1 MQFIRGCIFMKRK
14 KRGKKAQ
21 HRGSPRLF
29 IATLILSFSISM
41 GASYFYFK
49 DKFSFESSFIAE
61 IESRIA
67 SEDVKDRDID
77 VQRLYKTK
85 GSDQLIQGSMIF
97 RKDTLLVTAE
107 DFIRQHLSSYRANL
121 LDLYL
126 DQEGTIYIDFGS
138 EIKKKFRGDAYGEMN
153 VLAGLFKGMKNIVP
167 GLSAIKILIEG
178 KEAET
183 FGGHIDISKPLGE
196 EIAYSIQ

>member
-1 MQFIRGCIFMKRK
+1 MPSIRGFIFMKRK

-21 HRGSPRLF
+21 NRKSSWLF
-29 IATLILSFSISM
+29 IITLIISFSISM

-61 IESRIA
+61 IESRKANAI
-67 SEDVKDRDID
+67 DKDRGNDI
-77 VQRLYKTK
+77 QRLYETR

-107 DFIRQHLSSYRANL
+107 DFIRQHLSSYSATL

-126 DQEGTIYIDFGS
+126 DQEGIIYIDFSS

-196 EIAYSIQ
+196 EIAYSI

>member
-1 MQFIRGCIFMKRK
+1 MKRK

-21 HRGSPRLF
+21 NRERSWLF
-29 IATLILSFSISM
+29 IITLIISFSISM

-61 IESRIA
+61 IESRKANAI
-67 SEDVKDRDID
+67 DKDRGNDI
-77 VQRLYKTK
+77 QRLYETR

-107 DFIRQHLSSYRANL
+107 DFIRQHLSSYSATL

-126 DQEGTIYIDFGS
+126 DQEGIIYIDFGS

-196 EIAYSIQ
+196 EIAYSI

>member
-1 MQFIRGCIFMKRK
+1 MKRK

-21 HRGSPRLF
+21 HRGISWLF
-29 IATLILSFSISM
+29 SAILILSFSISM
-41 GASYFYFK
+41 GASYFFLK

-61 IESRIA
+61 IESRKA
-67 SEDVKDRDID
+67 NAVDKDGGNDI
-77 VQRLYKTK
+77 QRLYKTK
-85 GSDQLIQGSMIF
+85 GNDQLIRGSIIF

-126 DQEGTIYIDFGS
+126 DQEGTIYIDLGS
-138 EIKKKFRGDAYGEMN
+138 EIKKNFRGDAYGEMN

>member
-1 MQFIRGCIFMKRK
+1 
-14 KRGKKAQ
+14 
-21 HRGSPRLF
+21 
-29 IATLILSFSISM
+29 M

-61 IESRIA
+61 IESRKA
-67 SEDVKDRDID
+67 NVVDEDRGNDI
-77 VQRLYKTK
+77 QRLYKTK
-85 GSDQLIQGSMIF
+85 GDDQLLKSSIIF

-107 DFIRQHLSSYRANL
+107 DFIRHNLSSYRATL

-126 DQEGTIYIDFGS
+126 DQEGIIYIDFGS
-138 EIKKKFRGDAYGEMN
+138 EIKKNFRGDAYGEMN
-153 VLAGLFKGMKNIVP
+153 VLSGLFKGMKNIIP

>member
-1 MQFIRGCIFMKRK
+1 MKRK

-21 HRGSPRLF
+21 NRKSSWLF
-29 IATLILSFSISM
+29 IITLIISFSISM

-61 IESRIA
+61 IESRKANAI
-67 SEDVKDRDID
+67 DKDRGNDI
-77 VQRLYKTK
+77 QRLYETR

-107 DFIRQHLSSYRANL
+107 DFIRQHLSSYSATL

-126 DQEGTIYIDFGS
+126 DQEGIIYIDFSS

-196 EIAYSIQ
+196 EIAYSI

>member
-1 MQFIRGCIFMKRK
+1 MKRK

-21 HRGSPRLF
+21 NRESSWLF
-29 IATLILSFSISM
+29 IIMLIISFSISM

-61 IESRIA
+61 IESRKANAI
-67 SEDVKDRDID
+67 DKDRGNDI
-77 VQRLYKTK
+77 QRLYETR

-107 DFIRQHLSSYRANL
+107 DFIRQHLSSYRATL

-126 DQEGTIYIDFGS
+126 DQEGIIYIDFGS
-138 EIKKKFRGDAYGEMN
+138 EIKKNFRGDAYGEMN

-196 EIAYSIQ
+196 EIAYSI

>member
-1 MQFIRGCIFMKRK
+1 MKRK

-21 HRGSPRLF
+21 NRESSWLF
-29 IATLILSFSISM
+29 IITLIISFSISM

-61 IESRIA
+61 IESRKANAI
-67 SEDVKDRDID
+67 DKDRGNDI
-77 VQRLYKTK
+77 QRLYETR

-107 DFIRQHLSSYRANL
+107 DFIRQHLSSYSATL

-126 DQEGTIYIDFGS
+126 DQEGIIYIDFGS
-138 EIKKKFRGDAYGEMN
+138 EIKKNFRGDAYGEMN

-196 EIAYSIQ
+196 EIAYSI

>member
-1 MQFIRGCIFMKRK
+1 MPSIRGFIFMKRK

-21 HRGSPRLF
+21 NRERSWLF
-29 IATLILSFSISM
+29 IITLIISFSISM

-61 IESRIA
+61 IESRKANAI
-67 SEDVKDRDID
+67 DKDRGNDI
-77 VQRLYKTK
+77 QRLYETR

-107 DFIRQHLSSYRANL
+107 DFIRQHLSSYSATL

-126 DQEGTIYIDFGS
+126 DQEGIIYIDFGS
-138 EIKKKFRGDAYGEMN
+138 EIKKNFRGDAYGEMN

-196 EIAYSIQ
+196 EIAYSI

>member
-1 MQFIRGCIFMKRK
+1 MQFIRGFIFMKRK

-21 HRGSPRLF
+21 RSGSTGLF
-29 IATLILSFSISM
+29 IISLIISFSISM
-41 GASYFYFK
+41 GASYFYLK
-49 DKFSFESSFIAE
+49 DKFSFESSFIAD
-61 IESRIA
+61 IESSKA
-67 SEDVKDRDID
+67 NAVDKDGGNDI
-77 VQRLYKTK
+77 QRLYETRENYQLIK
-85 GSDQLIQGSMIF
+85 GSIIF

-107 DFIRQHLSSYRANL
+107 DFIRQQLSSYRANL

-126 DQEGTIYIDFGS
+126 DQEGIIYIDFGS
-138 EIKKKFRGDAYGEMN
+138 EIQKNFRGDAYEEMN
-153 VLAGLFKGMKNIVP
+153 VLSGLFKGIKNIIP

>member
-1 MQFIRGCIFMKRK
+1 
-14 KRGKKAQ
+14 
-21 HRGSPRLF
+21 
-29 IATLILSFSISM
+29 M

-61 IESRIA
+61 IESRKANAI
-67 SEDVKDRDID
+67 DKNRGNDI
-77 VQRLYKTK
+77 QRLYETR

-107 DFIRQHLSSYRANL
+107 DFIRQHLSSYSATL

-126 DQEGTIYIDFGS
+126 DQEGIIYIDFGS

-196 EIAYSIQ
+196 EIAYSI